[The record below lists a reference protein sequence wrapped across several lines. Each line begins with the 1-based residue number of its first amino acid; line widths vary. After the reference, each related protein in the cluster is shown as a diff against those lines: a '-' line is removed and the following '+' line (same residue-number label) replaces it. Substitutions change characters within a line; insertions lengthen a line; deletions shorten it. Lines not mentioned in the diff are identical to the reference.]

1 MYIRPCD
8 SMQNCFFFFL
18 SFFPFFF
25 FFFIF
30 SILLYY
36 LFSYIPSFI
45 FSPTNLPIHTNLFD
59 RFLFFILT
67 FLSSQPRPEKLDSKT
82 YSGIFFCAAPIERE
96 NRRVIS
102 SSRAHSLS
110 IISPTTSSA
119 IILLLRFALTINFDM
134 TAMSNK
140 YRCILIFDNQ
150 VMYRLYFW
158 RGT

>member
-8 SMQNCFFFFL
+8 SMQNCFFL

-96 NRRVIS
+96 PTSHFIQPSPLSLHHFSHDIFRH
-102 SSRAHSLS
+102 HSLS
-110 IISPTTSSA
+110 S
-119 IILLLRFALTINFDM
+119 LR
-134 TAMSNK
+134 SNYK
-140 YRCILIFDNQ
+140 FRYDCN
-150 VMYRLYFW
+150 VK
-158 RGT
+158 